1 MVPLVVVSRYAFLN
15 RMQRADKN
23 VYTFPLSTDGSA
35 SVWRARGSAYWQQFL
50 RFLKLI
56 FFVSWI
62 TTPPADTRVKPL
74 WARITLVG
82 LGWAAGI
89 AVLGV
94 IVAAIANAA
103 AGDSPPSPSASSS
116 PATSP
121 PPPSSDPGGDGSG
134 NGDTAPDGSEC
145 VCSNCACQ
153 ANGRCNC
160 PFDDSCGV
168 TPCYN
173 PGGGHIPGGCPHCG
187 WG

>member
-1 MVPLVVVSRYAFLN
+1 MVVPLVVVSSYAFLN
-15 RMQRADKN
+15 RMQRADRN

-103 AGDSPPSPSASSS
+103 AG
-116 PATSP
+116 
-121 PPPSSDPGGDGSG
+121 GDGSG